1 MFATINLSQLWEHC
15 KVLKLTKNMRLQCSP
30 SIIDKEDKREFAEWI
45 LKIGDGELG
54 EDIDGK
60 SNVEIP

>member
-1 MFATINLSQLWEHC
+1 MFATINLSRLWEHC
-15 KVLKLTKNMRLQCSP
+15 KVLKLTNNMRLQCSP

-45 LKIGDGELG
+45 LKIGDSELG